1 MTPLEETIMRD
12 DVPALKLLIDSGAD
26 TNKADPQGLPPLAL
40 AIEEQKYE
48 TAKALIEAGANVNS
62 VASKDQLTPL
72 MIAAA
77 ESQPAEGSMFLPT
90 STRPI
95 DIAKALIKRGADV
108 NAKDKDGMTA
118 LMVATSHDN
127 APTIG
132 LLLQSGANAE
142 AKNNRGE
149 QALDIAK
156 LNGNQEA
163 AQAISV
169 LGKALSG
176 TKAPSPGKAQG
187 VKS

>member
-1 MTPLEETIMRD
+1 MKLLIGAGANVNAVDGNGMTPLEETIMRD

-149 QALDIAK
+149 QALDRRDGDVARRPHVR
-156 LNGNQEA
+156 
-163 AQAISV
+163 V
-169 LGKALSG
+169 L
-176 TKAPSPGKAQG
+176 
-187 VKS
+187 